1 MNLEAD
7 FTELHPIAS
16 HVLRSSIHISCFTA
30 FIKQGNLKEKH
41 LKQTTA
47 VSLNMTQG
55 IALHWSS

>member
-16 HVLRSSIHISCFTA
+16 HVLWSGIHISCFTA
-30 FIKQGNLKEKH
+30 FIKQGNIKEEH

-47 VSLNMTQG
+47 VSLNMTHG
-55 IALHWSS
+55 ITLHWSS